1 MAESLIAQPSKANT
15 LAKAG
20 LSPEIQ
26 GAGASLAAA
35 VTLGGGPVL
44 KLLQKGGV
52 AKLGKLA
59 PDLVGALRSMTPAQ
73 AERLTGAPEPTPFA
87 QPSAEAPRKRL
98 AWLAEEDRMISHVME
113 VLVTRLRR

>member
-15 LAKAG
+15 LAETG
-20 LSPEIQ
+20 LPPEVQ
-26 GAGASLAAA
+26 QAGATLAAA

-73 AERLTGAPEPTPFA
+73 AEALTGALNDVGVDLSINVGVEEI
-87 QPSAEAPRKRL
+87 SKRL
-98 AWLAEEDRMISHVME
+98 GSRIKDR
-113 VLVTRLRR
+113 